1 MKKVFILFA
10 TVASLCFGASAPHT
24 HDGFFFSIA
33 MGFGYQNIDFVT
45 YDYDDDTYNMSGAAT
60 DIDIKIGFSATNSLA
75 VHLTLAGDTP
85 LDDMNFDGDDYNANM
100 SLLGLGATYYFP
112 NNFLASASSVWGS
125 SASMTTSLPSKPRY
139 RPARTTT
146 PAVDSRSRLPA
157 ARNGGSATTGV
168 SAQQHLSF
176 TGSRQTSPTQGNPP
190 FPSLL
195 DSLLP
200 SANRITF

>member
-1 MKKVFILFA
+1 MMKKIFILFA

-85 LDDMNFDGDDYNANM
+85 LDDMNFDGYDYNANM

-112 NNFLASASSVWGS
+112 NNFLASASFGVGQFRFYDDIATFQAKVQ
-125 SASMTTSLPSKPRY
+125 ASPDDY
-139 RPARTTT
+139 
-146 PAVDSRSRLPA
+146 SRSGLA
-157 ARNGGSATTGV
+157 FQIAGGKEWWISDNWGIGATASILYGFETNLADTRE
-168 SAQQHLSF
+168 SSLSF
-176 TGSRQTSPTQGNPP
+176 TVRFT
-190 FPSLL
+190 
-195 DSLLP
+195 
-200 SANRITF
+200 ATFS